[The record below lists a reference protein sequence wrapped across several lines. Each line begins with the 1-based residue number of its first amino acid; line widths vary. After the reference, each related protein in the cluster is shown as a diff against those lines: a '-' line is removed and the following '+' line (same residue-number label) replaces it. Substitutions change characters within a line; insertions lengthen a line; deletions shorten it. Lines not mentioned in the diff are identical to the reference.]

1 MRLTVRCA
9 AASHVGM
16 IRDTNQDRSI
26 IVGDLVA
33 VADGMGGHVG
43 GEMAAELAV
52 AQIAKA
58 AEMAEPD
65 GKVTA
70 DTLFELI
77 KAANM
82 SVVEKAEAP
91 ELNGMGT
98 TLVAATLDS
107 EAGNVLLA
115 NVGDSRAYL
124 YSVGAFRQLTHDHS
138 LVNELVREGRI
149 TEEESR
155 THPQRNIL
163 TRALGM
169 SPDLAIDQ
177 FEIRVYG
184 GDKLLLCSDGLTNEV
199 DDPAIA
205 AILARFSD
213 PADAAET
220 LVEKAL
226 EGGGR
231 DNITVAL
238 MFVDGGEGEQLPLL
252 NLDDIEGSD
261 PGEPTEAHAPV
272 FVSGD
277 DTSEGPPIAE
287 PAEMVIEKPPVRSR
301 IRSALTALAVVAVL
315 AFAYFVTE
323 SYAKDAWF
331 ADDVNGEVVILQGR
345 PDGFLWVNPEESEAT
360 DIEVAELDGASLERL
375 KSQPEWNS
383 LDDARQ
389 FVSNLTTA
397 DETGS

>member
-1 MRLTVRCA
+1 MTLSVRCA

-16 IRDTNQDRSI
+16 IRETNQDRSI
-26 IVGDLVA
+26 VIGDLIA

-52 AQIAKA
+52 AQLAKV
-58 AEMAEPD
+58 D
-65 GKVTA
+65 GTVNA
-70 DTLFELI
+70 DTLFDLI
-77 KAANM
+77 RAANA
-82 SVVEKAEAP
+82 SVCEKAEAP

-98 TLVAATLDS
+98 TLVAATIDA

-124 YSVGAFRQLTHDHS
+124 YSVGTFRQLTNDHS

-149 TEEESR
+149 TEDEAR

-169 SPDLAIDQ
+169 NSDLAIDQ

-184 GDKLLLCSDGLTNEV
+184 GDRILLCSDGLTNEV
-199 DDPAIA
+199 DDPAIS
-205 AILARFSD
+205 AIVSRFDD

-231 DNITVAL
+231 DNVTVAL
-238 MFVDGGEGEQLPLL
+238 MYVDGGEGEQLPLL
-252 NLDDIEGSD
+252 QLDDVKESE

-272 FVSGD
+272 FVGEG
-277 DTSEGPPIAE
+277 DTSEGPAIAE
-287 PAEMVIEKPPVRSR
+287 PAEMVFEKPPVRSR
-301 IRSALTALAVVAVL
+301 IRSALTAIAVL
-315 AFAYFVTE
+315 AVLAVAYFATE

-331 ADDVNGEVVILQGR
+331 ADDINGEVVILQGR
-345 PDGFLWVNPEESEAT
+345 PEGFLWVNPEQKETTAI
-360 DIEVAELDGASLERL
+360 DVAELDGASLERL
-375 KSQPEWNS
+375 MSQPEWNS

-397 DETGS
+397 AETGS